1 MIAYISSSVSKPG
14 QMLFDLLFNPQIC
27 QSLYTHL
34 LLECLSSVKYTCHH
48 PFLGAR
54 LQWAGFSYYQL

>member
-1 MIAYISSSVSKPG
+1 
-14 QMLFDLLFNPQIC
+14 MLFDLLFNPQIC

-34 LLECLSSVKYTCHH
+34 LLESLSSVEYACHH

-54 LQWAGFSYYQL
+54 LQWAGFSYYQH